1 MSEERNGV
9 FGPEAVEAM
18 GRAFDLACVRLGESD
33 PKLRE
38 AIAFKIVS
46 AAHGGESDKQNC
58 CVSGSMRPVCQ
69 GGLRCRLLMM
79 RSIGARVLL
88 KRARWPSSL
97 PTRRP
102 RRRC

>member
-1 MSEERNGV
+1 MSDERNGV

-46 AAHGGESDKQNC
+46 AARGGESDPN
-58 CVSGSMRPVCQ
+58 
-69 GGLRCRLLMM
+69 GLCE
-79 RSIGARVLL
+79 
-88 KRARWPSSL
+88 RALASDKAA
-97 PTRRP
+97 
-102 RRRC
+102 